1 MNILRRAVWRT
12 GATFAALA
20 GILALSLTVPIPAAP
35 DDGRDTVTR
44 IVRERLPGWIVERV
58 DPSWEGAYTVVTMCA
73 GRQMGFQY
81 VPGHGLGPDD
91 AWLQP
96 NDPYTRERLSD
107 ISDHWR
113 FLVWYHDP
121 AMIDTLYCREEL
133 AGERPSSIDPSVY
146 D

>member
-1 MNILRRAVWRT
+1 MNILRRGVWRT
-12 GATFAALA
+12 GATFVALA
-20 GILALSLTVPIPAAP
+20 GVLAVSLTAPIPAMP
-35 DDGRDTVTR
+35 DDGREAVTR

-58 DPSWEGAYTVVTMCA
+58 DPSWEGAYIVVTMCA
-73 GRQMGFQY
+73 GREMGFQY

-96 NDPYTRERLSD
+96 SDAYSRERLSE

-113 FLVWYHDP
+113 YLVWYGDP
-121 AMIDTLYCREEL
+121 AMIDTLSCREEL
-133 AGERPSSIDPSVY
+133 AGERPSAIDPSVY

>member
-1 MNILRRAVWRT
+1 MNILRRGVLRT

-20 GILALSLTVPIPAAP
+20 GVLAVSLTAPIPATP
-35 DDGRDTVTR
+35 DDGRETVTR

-58 DPSWEGAYTVVTMCA
+58 EPSWEGAYSVVTMCA
-73 GRQMGFQY
+73 GREMGFQY
-81 VPGHGLGPDD
+81 VPGHGLRPGD

-96 NDPYTRERLSD
+96 SDAYSRERLSD

-113 FLVWYHDP
+113 YLVWYDDP
-121 AMIDTLYCREEL
+121 AMIDTLSCREEL
-133 AGERPSSIDPSVY
+133 AGERPSAIDRSVY